1 MVPRSWFVDGEQEWA
16 RIKMGSAEIGFRSRR
31 FTALR
36 FARLLKKG
44 WASFGHLVKR
54 ILNIGACK
62 KRENCLALVWK
73 MVPILGMSSMLLLT
87 VMGRK
92 VDDRG

>member
-1 MVPRSWFVDGEQEWA
+1 MVLRSWLVDGEQEWV

-44 WASFGHLVKR
+44 WASFSQLVKI
-54 ILNIGACK
+54 ILK
-62 KRENCLALVWK
+62 LAQAKNVK
-73 MVPILGMSSMLLLT
+73 IVLL
-87 VMGRK
+87 
-92 VDDRG
+92 

>member
-44 WASFGHLVKR
+44 RASFGQLVK
-54 ILNIGACK
+54 LY
-62 KRENCLALVWK
+62 
-73 MVPILGMSSMLLLT
+73 
-87 VMGRK
+87 
-92 VDDRG
+92 

>member
-44 WASFGHLVKR
+44 CASFGQLVKL
-54 ILNIGACK
+54 ILN
-62 KRENCLALVWK
+62 LAHAKNVTI
-73 MVPILGMSSMLLLT
+73 VLL
-87 VMGRK
+87 
-92 VDDRG
+92 

>member
-44 WASFGHLVKR
+44 WASFGQLVKL
-54 ILNIGACK
+54 ILN
-62 KRENCLALVWK
+62 LAHAKNVKLSCFS
-73 MVPILGMSSMLLLT
+73 LGDCFDFGD
-87 VMGRK
+87 VMDAA
-92 VDDRG
+92 VDSDGKESRR

>member
-44 WASFGHLVKR
+44 WASFGQLQ
-54 ILNIGACK
+54 G
-62 KRENCLALVWK
+62 
-73 MVPILGMSSMLLLT
+73 SQ
-87 VMGRK
+87 K
-92 VDDRG
+92 VVISVYPY